1 LLEKDGRKPAAL
13 ERVRCGAGSRVC
25 GFKGNETMAGNA
37 KMAGNRTGVAGRKS
51 DPDRGGVVPFKSELS
66 ALKEF
71 LSAVL
76 SAASRKTS

>member
-1 LLEKDGRKPAAL
+1 
-13 ERVRCGAGSRVC
+13 
-25 GFKGNETMAGNA
+25 
-37 KMAGNRTGVAGRKS
+37 MAGNRTGVAGIKS

-76 SAASRKTS
+76 SAASEKHPDSGLLQL